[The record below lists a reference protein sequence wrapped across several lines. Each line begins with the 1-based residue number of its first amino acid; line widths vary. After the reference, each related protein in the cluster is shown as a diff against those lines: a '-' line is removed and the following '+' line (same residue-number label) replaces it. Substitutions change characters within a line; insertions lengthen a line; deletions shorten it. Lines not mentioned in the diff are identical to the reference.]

1 MAKKHDEGKD
11 VVLLNR
17 IPGVSVNQGQKQIKV
32 KVSATPGIHALGK
45 IDYLVHYCGYIVLKE
60 E

>member
-1 MAKKHDEGKD
+1 MAKKHDEGRD

-17 IPGVSVNQGQKQIKV
+17 IPGVTVNQGQKQIVV
-32 KVSATPGIHALGK
+32 KKNATVGIHAHGK
-45 IDYLVHYCGYIVLKE
+45 IDFLTHYCGYVKRVE